1 MSIIID
7 NEFKTLI
14 PPLTSEEYKQLE
26 ENCVKAGIRDA
37 LVVWPQDDGNNILIE
52 GHNRF
57 EISANHGGIP
67 FETKSMYFS
76 GRDAAKRWIIENQ
89 FGRRNLSAYDRSI
102 LALKLKPLIAEKAK
116 EQQGTRT
123 DIRQISDKSS
133 IDTKKELAAIAG
145 VSHDTIH
152 KVEVIEREA
161 TPETKQLVREGQI
174 SINQAYTETKK
185 PHVSFNSGNNE
196 WYTPSEII
204 EAARLAMGSIDLDP
218 ASSEVAQKT
227 VKAKVYYT
235 VETNGLDKA
244 WTGDVWMNPPYA
256 SDLIGLFVRKLADEY
271 GNYKQAVVLV
281 NNATETEWFNELISI
296 ASAVCFPKGRVKF
309 YMPDGKTGAPLQG
322 QAVVYIG
329 EEWED
334 FIGAFSDIGW
344 GAVLVGA

>member
-7 NEFKTLI
+7 NELKTLI
-14 PPLTSEEYKQLE
+14 PPLTSEEYRQLE

-37 LVVWPQDDGNNILIE
+37 LIVWPQDDGNSILID

-57 EISANHGGIP
+57 EISANHDGIP
-67 FETKSMYFS
+67 FETKNMYFS
-76 GRDAAKRWIIENQ
+76 DKDAAKRWIIENQ

-116 EQQGTRT
+116 EKQATHTEQGY
-123 DIRQISDKSS
+123 QKSDKAEH
-133 IDTKKELAAIAG
+133 TAKELATIAG

-152 KVEVIEREA
+152 KVEVIERDA
-161 TPETKQLVREGQI
+161 APEIKQLVREGQM

-196 WYTPSEII
+196 WYTPPEII

-218 ASSEVAQKT
+218 ASSEIAQKT
-227 VKAKVYYT
+227 VRAGEYYT
-235 VETNGLDKA
+235 AETNGLKHE
-244 WTGDVWMNPPYA
+244 WHGNVFMNPPYA
-256 SDLIGLFVRKLADEY
+256 SDMIGRFIQKLNDEY
-271 GNYKQAVVLV
+271 RNYKQAIVLV
-281 NNATETEWFNELISI
+281 NNATETEWFNDLVSI
-296 ASAVCFPKGRVKF
+296 ASAICFPKSRVKF
-309 YMPDGKTGAPLQG
+309 YMPDGRTGAPLQG

-329 EEWED
+329 EDWED

-344 GAVLVGA
+344 GAVLVGV